1 MTSEAGATPVIEEIG
16 LDVAA
21 DDTKAE
27 LSPGA
32 RLRGNRN
39 FNLFWAGQTFDAFGD
54 AAALIIIPLLVF
66 DATGSVVQMGLVTA
80 LIGIGNLISSII
92 SGIFVDSMD
101 RRKVILL
108 CDVGRTFFYLVL
120 PVYWWLFGANMWPI
134 YIIALITAYLSTFFV
149 IAYVSAIPNIVDQDQ
164 IADANGRLQATVA
177 LASVAGPM
185 LTGFASKQFGS
196 NKAVIIVALA
206 YWLSACLMFFVRLR
220 KESSEQVVRPSSGE
234 GSSRFDSLL
243 VGIRF
248 LLRHPA
254 LRTVTLLLGAIFFV
268 TGATVNLFI
277 YRLRHDLNQTDNT
290 VGIVFGLASLGAV
303 AGGAIA
309 PLLHRKKGFGFSFLG
324 SFFFIGLATLLA
336 GLAKDLT
343 VIAMMA
349 VAYSFGLTTR
359 GVSSMTLRQQ
369 LTPNHLLGRVSSAFW
384 AMLSVLGPLG
394 TAAASAFADLV
405 GTPIALMVIGVLCIV
420 IAIIGLFTRA
430 NVRHPELLYPVA
442 AFEAAGQSAG
452 KSAGKSAGQ

>member
-1 MTSEAGATPVIEEIG
+1 MTSDARATSATEEVG

-21 DDTKAE
+21 DDIKPQ

-66 DATGSVVQMGLVTA
+66 DATGSVIQMGLVTA

-92 SGIFVDSMD
+92 SGVFVDSMD

-120 PVYWWLFGANMWPI
+120 PVYWWLIGANMWPI
-134 YIIALITAYLSTFFV
+134 YVIALITAYLSTFFV

-177 LASVAGPM
+177 LAAVAGPM

-196 NKAVIIVALA
+196 SKAIVIVALA

-220 KESSEQVVRPSSGE
+220 KQSSEQAAPPSEAST
-234 GSSRFDSLL
+234 SRFDNLL
-243 VGIRF
+243 VGVRF

-254 LRTVTLLLGAIFFV
+254 LRTATLLLAAIFFV

-277 YRLRHDLNQTDNT
+277 YRLRHDLSQTDNI
-290 VGIVFGLASLGAV
+290 VGLVFGLASLGAV
-303 AGGAIA
+303 AGGVIA

-324 SFFFIGLATLLA
+324 SFFFMGIATMLA
-336 GLAKDLT
+336 GLVQNLS
-343 VIAMMA
+343 VIALMA
-349 VAYSFGLTTR
+349 VAYSFGTTVR

-369 LTPNHLLGRVSSAFW
+369 VTPNHLLGRVSSAFW

-394 TAAASAFADLV
+394 TAAASALAEVV
-405 GTPIALMVIGVLCIV
+405 GTPIALIVIGALCIV

-430 NVRHPELLYPVA
+430 NIRQPELMYPAA
-442 AFEAAGQSAG
+442 AFETAG
-452 KSAGKSAGQ
+452 KSASQ